1 MVHIT
6 LRGPPCPRHDGPAPV
21 RPVVGLDERLEP
33 RCAGRPQAPE
43 LWGMLGVRP
52 RARPRRTLSHCSG
65 RWRAREAV
73 QPASG
78 FS

>member
-21 RPVVGLDERLEP
+21 RPVVGLDERLKP

-43 LWGMLGVRP
+43 LWVCWASVPGDSTWLTGVGNERDG
-52 RARPRRTLSHCSG
+52 A
-65 RWRAREAV
+65 
-73 QPASG
+73 ASAAQATG
-78 FS
+78 Q